1 MTHAQAIETH
11 AVERYL
17 LDEMPEA
24 DRDAFEAHYFDCEV
38 CADDLRIAALMRDG
52 TRAGLAHSAAPS
64 VGAPPPPAT
73 VTAFRP
79 RRAWT
84 PAVLVPW
91 AAAAVLALATTYQAV
106 WVVPSLREQV
116 LSTQV
121 LVPVTLR
128 PASRGAEPVVARP
141 ATGPVTLAIEL
152 AGVSPDARLEYD
164 LRTPDGQSA
173 ASGVVT
179 APPPGAPLLLLIPG
193 AALAADGS
201 YVLSL
206 RAGAGDPAA
215 TDYRF
220 AVMQQ

>member
-17 LDEMPEA
+17 LNEMPEA

-52 TRAGLAHSAAPS
+52 ARAGLAQPAAPP
-64 VGAPPPPAT
+64 VAAATPAT

-84 PAVLVPW
+84 PAVFVPW

-116 LSTQV
+116 VGTQV

-141 ATGPVTLAIEL
+141 ATGPVTLAVEL
-152 AGVSPDARLEYD
+152 AGVSTGARLEYD
-164 LRTPDGQSA
+164 LRTPGGQSV
-173 ASGVVT
+173 ASGVVA

-193 AALAADGS
+193 AALANDGS
-201 YVLSL
+201 YVLSV